1 MKRITLCVLVVT
13 GILMLQGCVAA
24 VIGAGAGVAKI
35 ASDPRTAGKQVD
47 DTAIDSKISL
57 KIKNEGDYFKG
68 SRIVVSSYNG
78 YVLLIGQASSQS
90 VIDRVVELANGVD
103 SVEKIYNQI
112 RIGNII
118 SAGTMTNDAWITT
131 NIKTKLI
138 ANKNTKARDI
148 KVITENGEVFLL
160 GIVTRDEGYTA
171 GDIASRVSGVKLV
184 TKIFTYLD

>member
-57 KIKNEGDYFKG
+57 KIKNESDYFKG

-78 YVLLIGQASSQS
+78 NVLLIGQASSQS

-160 GIVTRDEGYTA
+160 GIVTRYEGYTA

>member
-57 KIKNEGDYFKG
+57 KIKNESDYFKG

-78 YVLLIGQASSQS
+78 NVLLIGQASSQS

>member
-57 KIKNEGDYFKG
+57 KIKNETDYFKG

-78 YVLLIGQASSQS
+78 NVLLIGQASSQS

>member
-1 MKRITLCVLVVT
+1 
-13 GILMLQGCVAA
+13 MLQGCVAA

-47 DTAIDSKISL
+47 DTAFDSKISL
-57 KIKNEGDYFKG
+57 KIKNESDYFKG

-78 YVLLIGQASSQS
+78 NVLLIGQASSQS

>member
-57 KIKNEGDYFKG
+57 KIKNESDYFKG

-78 YVLLIGQASSQS
+78 NVLLIGQASSQS

-160 GIVTRDEGYTA
+160 GIVTHDEGYTA

>member
-57 KIKNEGDYFKG
+57 KIKNESDYFKG

-78 YVLLIGQASSQS
+78 NLLLIGQASSQS

>member
-57 KIKNEGDYFKG
+57 KIKNESDYFKG

-78 YVLLIGQASSQS
+78 NVLLIGQASSQS

-184 TKIFTYLD
+184 TKIFTYLN

>member
-57 KIKNEGDYFKG
+57 KIKNESDYFKG

-78 YVLLIGQASSQS
+78 NVLLIGQASSQS

-103 SVEKIYNQI
+103 SVEKIFNQI

>member
-57 KIKNEGDYFKG
+57 KIKNESDYFKG

-78 YVLLIGQASSQS
+78 NVLLIGQASSQS

-118 SAGTMTNDAWITT
+118 SAGTMTNDAWITM

>member
-1 MKRITLCVLVVT
+1 VKRITLCVLVVT

-57 KIKNEGDYFKG
+57 KIKNESDYFKG

-78 YVLLIGQASSQS
+78 NVLLIGQASSQS

>member
-57 KIKNEGDYFKG
+57 KIKNESDYFKG

-78 YVLLIGQASSQS
+78 NVLLIGQASSQS
-90 VIDRVVELANGVD
+90 VIDRVVELANDVD

>member
-57 KIKNEGDYFKG
+57 KIKNESDYFKG

-78 YVLLIGQASSQS
+78 NVLLIGQASSQP

>member
-57 KIKNEGDYFKG
+57 KIKNESDYFKG

-78 YVLLIGQASSQS
+78 NVLLIGQASSQS

-160 GIVTRDEGYTA
+160 GIVTRDEGYTD

>member
-57 KIKNEGDYFKG
+57 KIKNESDYFKG

-78 YVLLIGQASSQS
+78 NVLLIGQASSQS

-160 GIVTRDEGYTA
+160 GIVTRDEGHTA

>member
-1 MKRITLCVLVVT
+1 MKRITLYVLVVT

-57 KIKNEGDYFKG
+57 KIKNESDYFKG

-78 YVLLIGQASSQS
+78 NVLLIGQASSQS